1 MSESIV
7 VPVGPHSP
15 NPSLPEGERGTRR
28 YATEGRGGEGSLRRR
43 RGLGVRIALVW
54 EVITGGL
61 IELWS
66 HKLRSLLTLTLLM
79 LGVFAL
85 VVMTSVLD
93 GVKDKVSTGFAG
105 MSWDGT
111 LVLVPRQPKTSE
123 EQKRFAMSTG
133 LRYED
138 LTRIAAPHPKVI
150 GFSPRATRRS
160 VVRVAGGAERIYVT
174 GVTSEY
180 SFLMDRPVGLGRGIT
195 ENDERRHSTVAVVG
209 ATLASKLFG
218 GSDPVGRDLVIEGVP
233 YRIVGVLASGQIFN
247 EELWQDANGV
257 LIPLE
262 TYMDR
267 MDTEHKLTLVT
278 VKLKSD
284 RDLDEVSAAMLARAR
299 QAHHGIEDVE
309 IMDLDAELTRGYEDF
324 QNQMRGWAV
333 VLFSLAGTVLLVG
346 GVGVLSVMLIS
357 FSDRRYEIG
366 LRKAIGAD
374 DGQILMQFL
383 LEAVVLAAIGASI
396 GTMAGSAL
404 CRALSDKFPWGLV
417 VNPFG
422 LAAAWG
428 IALALAVMFGLYP
441 AIRAARLSPMEAMR

>member
-1 MSESIV
+1 MSEALAF
-7 VPVGPHSP
+7 VPAAAAASAPI
-15 NPSLPEGERGTRR
+15 
-28 YATEGRGGEGSLRRR
+28 RRR
-43 RGLGVRIALVW
+43 RSLGIRIALVW
-54 EVITGGL
+54 EVVTGGL

-66 HKLRSLLTLTLLM
+66 HKLRSILTLTLLM

-123 EQKRFAMSTG
+123 DQKRFAMSTG
-133 LRYED
+133 LRFED
-138 LTRIAAPHPKVI
+138 LTRLTAPHPRI
-150 GFSPRATRRS
+150 LGFSPRATKRS
-160 VVRVAGGAERIYVT
+160 IVQVAGGGERIFVN

-180 SFLMDRPVGLGRGIT
+180 SFLMDRPVGLGRGLT
-195 ENDERRHSTVAVVG
+195 ADDQRRHSTVAVVG

-218 GSDPVGRDLVIEGVP
+218 GSDPVGRDVVIEGVP
-233 YRIVGVLASGQIFN
+233 FRIVGVLAGGQIFN
-247 EELWQDANGV
+247 EEMWQDANGV

-267 MDTEHKLTLVT
+267 MDKDHQLTLVT
-278 VKLKSD
+278 VKLKSKK
-284 RDLDEVSAAMLARAR
+284 DLDDLSSTMLGRAR

-309 IMDLDAELTRGYEDF
+309 VKDLDAEMARGYQDF
-324 QNQMRGWAV
+324 QNQMHGWAV

-366 LRKAIGAD
+366 LRKSIGAD

-396 GTMAGSAL
+396 GTLAGGAL

-417 VNPFG
+417 VNPYG

-428 IALALAVMFGLYP
+428 IALVLAVGFGLYP